1 MIKFCEGVR
10 EKEQLQKTERKEANS
25 SGKSQ
30 NLKSPK
36 VSESSSGKMSGKIFW
51 QQKKM

>member
-1 MIKFCEGVR
+1 MKFCEGVR
-10 EKEQLQKTERKEANS
+10 EKGQVQKTERKEAS

-36 VSESSSGKMSGKIFW
+36 VSESTSGKMSEKFFLAT
-51 QQKKM
+51 KKM